1 LTSASSARDRWA
13 EWLAERRFGGDRE
26 RARKSLE
33 KLGRVRDSVL
43 EHAKVRPGDVVL
55 DVGCGDGLIAFGA
68 LDLVGDDGEVIFGD
82 ISTDLLEESRARAG
96 ELGAL
101 DRCRFVQAAADDLG
115 PIADAS
121 VDVVTTRS
129 VLIYVK
135 EKATA
140 FAEFHRVLRP
150 EGRISLFEP
159 INNFC
164 AGLWPYDFG
173 PVHEIRTKLDAVY
186 DAIQPPGEDPMLD
199 FDERD
204 LIRLAEQ
211 AGFFPIELDYRAEIV
226 PIEPLRWETF
236 LHMSGNPKI
245 PTLEEAMDEALT
257 PRERERLSAHL
268 RPLVEQGRGVWRMAV
283 AYLWATKT

>member
-1 LTSASSARDRWA
+1 MPATSTARDRWA
-13 EWLAERRFGGDRE
+13 EWLAGRRFGGDE
-26 RARKSLE
+26 DRARKSLE
-33 KLGRVRDSVL
+33 KLGRVRDTVL
-43 EHAKVRPGDVVL
+43 EHAKVRPADIVL

-68 LDLVGDDGEVIFGD
+68 LDLVGDDGEVVFGD
-82 ISTDLLEESRARAG
+82 ISTDLLDESRTRAS

-101 DRCRFVQAAADDLG
+101 DRCRFVEAAADDLG

-135 EKATA
+135 EKTKA

-159 INNFC
+159 INTFC
-164 AGLWPYDFG
+164 QDWPYDFG
-173 PVHEIRTKLDAVY
+173 PVEEIKSKLDAVY
-186 DAIQPPGEDPMLD
+186 EAIQPPGEDPMLD

-226 PIEPLRWETF
+226 PMERLRWDTF

-245 PTLEEAMDEALT
+245 PTLEEAMDQALE
-257 PRERERLSAHL
+257 PQERERLSAHL
-268 RPLVEQGRGVWRMAV
+268 RPLVEQGHGVWRMAH
-283 AYLWATKT
+283 AYLWATKA